1 MTSVP
6 SRAPTTRHPSVAERV
21 SHWTL
26 PGQVGPD
33 REPLT
38 ARIAEAGPTTGT
50 PIVFLHGLVGLND
63 HWEGVVAKLKD
74 RAPHARCVMVE
85 MPLLRMT
92 GDDCCVEGVA
102 KLTLRF
108 LKEFLGQPAILVGN
122 SFGGHVA
129 MRIACDDPAAVKGL
143 VLAGASGLYE
153 RSLLA
158 NVEIRP
164 SRAWLARKIGEL
176 FYDKSFV
183 WESDIDRSYAALSE
197 RSAARALIRLS
208 RSARA
213 DHLGEKLHKITSP
226 TLLVW
231 GRQDVVTPPDT
242 AQEFNRLIKGSTLEW
257 IDRCGHAPMME
268 CTDIFS
274 EHLANFYTNF
284 SADFSSKSH
293 QGPKSP

>member
-6 SRAPTTRHPSVAERV
+6 SPASTARPASVAERV
-21 SHWTL
+21 SHWPL

-33 REPLT
+33 RLPLS

-63 HWEGVVAKLKD
+63 HWEGVVGQLKST
-74 RAPHARCVMVE
+74 ARCVMVE
-85 MPLLRMT
+85 MPLLRLT
-92 GDDCCVEGVA
+92 GDDCSVEGVT
-102 KLTLRF
+102 KLTLRY
-108 LKEFLGQPAILVGN
+108 LRESLREPAILVGN

-129 MRIACDDPAAVKGL
+129 MRIACDDPSAVRGL

-158 NVEIRP
+158 NVQIRP

-176 FYDKSFV
+176 FHDKRHV
-183 WESDIDRSYAALSE
+183 WESDIDRAYEELSA
-197 RSAARALIRLS
+197 RSGARAMVRLS

-213 DHLGEKLHKITSP
+213 DHLGEKLHKIQSP
-226 TLLVW
+226 TLLIW

-242 AQEFNRLIKGSTLEW
+242 AEEFNRLIKGSRLEW
-257 IDRCGHAPMME
+257 IDQCGHAPMME
-268 CTDIFS
+268 RTEVFS
-274 EHLANFYTNF
+274 EHVASFYQRLRT
-284 SADFSSKSH
+284 
-293 QGPKSP
+293 P

>member
-6 SRAPTTRHPSVAERV
+6 SRAPTPRHSSVAERV

-26 PGQVGPD
+26 PGQFGPD

-63 HWEGVVAKLKD
+63 HWEGVVSHLKD
-74 RAPHARCVMVE
+74 RARCIMVE
-85 MPLLRMT
+85 MPLLRLS
-92 GDDCCVEGVA
+92 GDDCGVEGVT

-108 LKEFLGQPAILVGN
+108 LREELRQPAILVGN

-129 MRIACDDPAAVKGL
+129 MRIACDDPSAVRGL

-158 NVEIRP
+158 NVQIRP

-176 FYDKSFV
+176 FYDKRHV
-183 WESDIDRSYAALSE
+183 WESDIDRAYSELCE
-197 RSAARALIRLS
+197 RSCARAMVRLS

-213 DHLGEKLHKITSP
+213 DHLGEKLHQISSP
-226 TLLVW
+226 TLLIW

-242 AQEFNRLIKGSTLEW
+242 AEEFNRLIKGSRLEW
-257 IDRCGHAPMME
+257 IDQCGHAPMME
-268 CTDIFS
+268 CTEIFT
-274 EHLANFYTNF
+274 EHLAKFY
-284 SADFSSKSH
+284 
-293 QGPKSP
+293 QGLRTP